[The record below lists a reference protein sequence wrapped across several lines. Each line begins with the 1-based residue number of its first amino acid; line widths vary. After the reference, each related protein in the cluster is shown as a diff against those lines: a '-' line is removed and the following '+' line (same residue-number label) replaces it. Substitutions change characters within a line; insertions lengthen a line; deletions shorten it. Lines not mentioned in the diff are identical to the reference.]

1 MRGTKLLSSS
11 FQTAALFPSISLWH
25 MLTSPKCLS
34 LEKSH
39 HIVIYTEIVLN
50 RMTNEF
56 KGNRDMHKDDVNT
69 LYFFLFGSTSEIVG
83 DPFSMVGAK

>member
-1 MRGTKLLSSS
+1 
-11 FQTAALFPSISLWH
+11 

-39 HIVIYTEIVLN
+39 HIVIYTEIVVN

-56 KGNRDMHKDDVNT
+56 KGNRDMHMDDVNT
-69 LYFFLFGSTSEIVG
+69 FYFFLFGSTSEIVG
-83 DPFSMVGAK
+83 DSHLHGWYKMIENRSNIEGCALC